1 MKKLGWFNKVMFLSN
16 IVLAVLTFIAYILPF
31 LAPTLYPLLSVLT
44 LLLPLILIINMV
56 FFFYWLFQL
65 KRQML
70 LSGIVLLIGIT
81 FINKFYK
88 FSGQDLPKEPTD
100 FVVMSYNVRLFN
112 LYEWIK
118 EGDVSGSISEFIK
131 EHNPDMLCIQEY
143 SNTNKV
149 DFRIFKHKYI
159 FVEGKNTKL
168 GHAIFSKYPIVNKG
182 TINFPNSTNNAVF
195 ADIKRGKDTL
205 RMYSIHLQ
213 SIKIT
218 PEVHELDND
227 INSLSQDQ
235 SKRVLKRIRD
245 SFKEQQLQAE
255 IIKEHKKTCRYPI
268 IICGDLNN
276 SAFSYVYRT
285 VRGDL
290 NDAFVEAGSG
300 FGKSFDFKIYPARI
314 DYLFVDKK
322 IIIKDFQ
329 TFSSFKH
336 SDHFPTVTRMGFSA
350 E

>member
-1 MKKLGWFNKVMFLSN
+1 MKKLSWFNKVMFFVN
-16 IVLAVLTFIAYILPF
+16 IVLAVLTFIAYVLPF
-31 LAPTLYPLLSVLT
+31 LAPKLYPLLSVLT
-44 LLLPLILIINMV
+44 LLLPLILIINIL
-56 FFFYWLFQL
+56 FFLYWLFQM

-70 LSGIVLLIGIT
+70 LSAIVLLIGIT

-88 FSGQDLPKEPTD
+88 FSGKNLPTETTDL
-100 FVVMSYNVRLFN
+100 VVMSYNVRLFN
-112 LYEWIK
+112 LYNWIK
-118 EGDVSGSISEFIK
+118 DDDVSGSISGFIK
-131 EHNPDMLCIQEY
+131 EHNPDILCIQEY

-195 ADIKRGKDTL
+195 ADIKRGKDTI

-227 INSLSQDQ
+227 INSLSKDQ
-235 SKRVLKRIRD
+235 SKRVLNRIKA
-245 SFKEQQLQAE
+245 SFKEQQLQAG
-255 IIKEHKKTCRYPI
+255 IIKEHKRTCHYPI

-290 NDAFVEAGSG
+290 NDTFVEAGSG

-314 DYLFVDKK
+314 DYIFTDKK
-322 IIIKDFQ
+322 IQIKDFQ
-329 TFSSFKH
+329 TFSDFKH
-336 SDHFPTVTRMGFSA
+336 SDHFPTVTRMNFV